1 MVDGYF
7 VHFVAPENLPP
18 MPKHVV
24 FVLDTSGSME
34 GKKMLQTQS
43 AMKTILSE
51 LRDGSDYM
59 TIVSFS
65 DEIRTWEWD
74 GNVVAPVS
82 TASKLAAIDHVENL
96 QAEGDVQSLVQQLF
110 LSLNVYPFFQATR
123 TSTRRCWRR

>member
-1 MVDGYF
+1 M
-7 VHFVAPENLPP
+7 APENLPP

-96 QAEGDVQSLVQQLF
+96 QAEGDVQSLAVHPLF
-110 LSLNVYPFFQATR
+110 LSLNADPFFQATR

>member
-96 QAEGDVQSLVQQLF
+96 QAEGDVQSFVQQLF
-110 LSLNVYPFFQATR
+110 LSLNVDPFFQATR

>member
-1 MVDGYF
+1 
-7 VHFVAPENLPP
+7 

-59 TIVSFS
+59 TIVTFS
-65 DEIRTWEWD
+65 DEAKTWVWD

-96 QAEGDVQSLVQQLF
+96 QAEGDVS
-110 LSLNVYPFFQATR
+110 SSIATKWHFQAFGQSISSFNR
-123 TSTRRCWRR
+123 STSD

>member
-7 VHFVAPENLPP
+7 VHFVAPEHLPP

-65 DEIRTWEWD
+65 DKIKTWEWD

-82 TASKLAAIDHVENL
+82 RASKLAAIDHVKKL
-96 QAEGDVQSLVQQLF
+96 QAEG
-110 LSLNVYPFFQATR
+110 T
-123 TSTRRCWRR
+123 

>member
-96 QAEGDVQSLVQQLF
+96 QAEGDVQSFVVRPLF
-110 LSLNVYPFFQATR
+110 RVLIL
-123 TSTRRCWRR
+123 